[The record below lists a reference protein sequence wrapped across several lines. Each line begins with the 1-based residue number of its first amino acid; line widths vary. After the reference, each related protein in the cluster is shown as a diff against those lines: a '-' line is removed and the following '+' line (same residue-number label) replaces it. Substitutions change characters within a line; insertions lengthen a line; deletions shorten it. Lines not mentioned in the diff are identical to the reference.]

1 VSPERWQQIERLYD
15 AVIQHQPGERAALL
29 EQWCAGDDELRREV
43 EWMLAHQQEAAHFI
57 QVPALEAAARSLAS
71 DSDESPAESASEARA
86 TNRGRPRWW
95 MYVIAIA
102 FLAHHAFWLYLGPFD
117 LDGMDVV
124 FESGMRIR
132 DLRTGSQLEQV
143 GLQTGDLVLSV
154 GAVPVRN
161 VSEWGAAQANMRTGM
176 TQRWT
181 LVRGQEHIDLDVVL
195 RRDRRGWTHLSYAVL
210 YFGLVSL
217 GLFIG
222 FQRPQDPVARIGALL
237 FMTMSIIFGL
247 QNGWATAWREVL
259 PAPVQ
264 GLLWIP
270 EFARFAID
278 GIFLSFFVTFPR
290 RIFSTRWL
298 WFAIWAPVLATLP
311 WRVWGFYSV
320 IYRPGQSAGIP
331 GWVRDFTG
339 IRTTI
344 YLIATVMVLM
354 ISYRRLADLNERRR
368 VRVLVVGT
376 TIGLMAAIPTVWI
389 YSFWGYGLGFSLLL
403 WATIFI
409 PLSLVCPA
417 AFAYAILRHR
427 ILDIQIIIRQ
437 GLQYA
442 LARRAILGVVP
453 AVGAILISDLV
464 INSAQPL
471 ASILRARGWAYGGL
485 SGLVIVTYR
494 KRKQWLDALDRRF
507 FRERYD
513 AQRTLRDVAAEIG
526 QSRSVERAAPR
537 VVARIKT
544 ALHPEFISM
553 MVRERDGPNYHSLSS
568 VPSGHVLPAI
578 RANSKLIILMTVLG
592 KPLEVSPIHSAWLA
606 RRLPE
611 EEIEFVRSA
620 RLDLLVPITTANGRM
635 QALLALGIKQSEE
648 PYTREDQELLESI
661 ACSLALL
668 FEQPAPAAEAAAQ
681 IFQECPQC
689 GICYETSSETCP
701 LEGAALVTVNLPRTL
716 VGRYRLERRGGHGGM
731 GTVYEATDAALER
744 RVAVKVISDNLIG
757 NPEAARRFRRESRAA
772 AGFSHPNV
780 VTVYD
785 YGVEADA
792 RAFLVMEL
800 LKGVTLRAELDLR
813 KRLDPSRMIEIFHGV
828 CAATEAAHRRHLIH
842 RDLKP
847 DNIFLSQSE
856 DRAGEI
862 VKVLDFGIARF
873 LPACEDDVT
882 RVTSEGVLMGTPAYM
897 SPEQLLGE
905 SPAVSWDLWAL
916 AVVAYETLSGA
927 TPFADSARDW
937 RRAILSGSFTP
948 LNAHLTVSHAG
959 WQTFFESCF
968 AIDRSKRPGSVA
980 EFFRRAKETFG

>member
-1 VSPERWQQIERLYD
+1 MSPERWQQIERLYD
-15 AVIQHQPGERAALL
+15 AVIQREPNERVGLL
-29 EQWCAGDDELRREV
+29 KEWCAGDDELRREV
-43 EWMLAHQQEAAHFI
+43 EWMLAHQQEAAHLI
-57 QVPALEAAARSLAS
+57 QVTALEAAARSLAS
-71 DSDESPAESASEARA
+71 DSDESPAESTSEARA
-86 TNRGRPRWW
+86 TNRGPRWW
-95 MYVIAIA
+95 MYVIAA
-102 FLAHHAFWLYLGPFD
+102 SFLAMHVFWAYLSILGPMD
-117 LDGMDVV
+117 DGLDEVDPV
-124 FESGMRIR
+124 FERGTMRVRAVADGSPLASAGLRIGDRVLTIDGFPIR
-132 DLRTGSQLEQV
+132 EARDWKLALDNLQV
-143 GLQTGDLVLSV
+143 GPTRWEVL
-154 GAVPVRN
+154 
-161 VSEWGAAQANMRTGM
+161 
-176 TQRWT
+176 
-181 LVRGQEHIDLDVVL
+181 RGQERLAVDVTVG
-195 RRDRRGWTHLSYAVL
+195 RKTHLWRTLS
-210 YFGLVSL
+210 FGSLWFILFSL

-222 FQRPQDPVARIGALL
+222 FRRPNDSVALIAAWL
-237 FMTMSIIFGL
+237 FMTASLALGL
-247 QNGWATAWREVL
+247 NHGWAAVWRQVL
-259 PAPVQ
+259 PIPVQ
-264 GLLWIP
+264 VALWIP
-270 EFARFAID
+270 EISRFVIE
-278 GIFLSFFVTFPR
+278 GIVLSFFVLFPR
-290 RIFSTRWL
+290 RLFRSRWPWL
-298 WFAIWAPVLATLP
+298 LIWVPVLVTLP
-311 WRVWGFYSV
+311 WRAWSFYSV
-320 IYRPGQSAGIP
+320 IYRYGQATVVP
-331 GWVRDFTG
+331 GWFDDATKLRMIV
-339 IRTTI
+339 
-344 YLIATVMVLM
+344 YLVAGVVMLL
-354 ISYRRLADLNERRR
+354 INYHRLADLNERRR
-368 VRVLVVGT
+368 VRVLMVGT
-376 TIGLMAAIPTVWI
+376 AIGVAAAMRPAWTTSSFNPALYSIAFVSLMLAC
-389 YSFWGYGLGFSLLL
+389 
-403 WATIFI
+403 
-409 PLSLVCPA
+409 PL

-427 ILDIQIIIRQ
+427 IFDIQVIIRQ

-442 LARRAILGVVP
+442 LARGAVLGVVP
-453 AVGAILISDLV
+453 ALGVILISDLA

-471 ASILRARGWAYGGL
+471 ADILRSRGWIYVGL
-485 SGLVIVTYR
+485 SGLALLTYWN
-494 KRKQWLDALDRRF
+494 RKQWLDVIDRRF

-513 AQRTLRDVAAEIG
+513 AQRTLRDVAAETG

-553 MVRERDGPNYHSLSS
+553 MVREPDGPNYHSLAS

-592 KPLEVSPIHSAWLA
+592 KPLEVSPEHSAWLA

-620 RLDLLVPITTANGRM
+620 RLDLLVPITTANGRT

-668 FEQPAPAAEAAAQ
+668 FEQAAPAAEATAQ

-701 LEGAALVTVNLPRTL
+701 IEGAALVTVNLPRTL

-744 RVAVKVISDNLIG
+744 RVAVKVISDNLIS

-873 LPACEDDVT
+873 LPSCEDDAT

-948 LNAHLTVSHAG
+948 LKAHLTVSPAG

-980 EFFRRAKETFG
+980 EFFRQAKETFG